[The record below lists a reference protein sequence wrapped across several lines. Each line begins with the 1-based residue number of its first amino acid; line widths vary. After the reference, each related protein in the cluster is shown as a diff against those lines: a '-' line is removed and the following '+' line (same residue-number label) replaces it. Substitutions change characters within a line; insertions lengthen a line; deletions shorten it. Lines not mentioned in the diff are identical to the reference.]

1 MSLLFLDQQ
10 PAIEKIDC
18 LSVDIGR
25 ERLLVPMPAV
35 AEITLN
41 QGIEKSD
48 RLPVWVRGWIA
59 WHFDTAN

>member
-10 PAIEKIDC
+10 PAIEKINF

-25 ERLLVPMPAV
+25 AKLLVPMPAV

-41 QGIEKSD
+41 
-48 RLPVWVRGWIA
+48 
-59 WHFDTAN
+59 